1 MIEPA
6 CQFQEKQDP
15 RNRSP
20 DRARE
25 KAGHGKDHH
34 MEPIFRR
41 QKAKACSKVT
51 VKATF
56 MDDNTMLNYFV
67 DVKVGDYFYDAVL
80 WAAEKGITSGTDAHT
95 SAPTPP
101 APARRSLPSCGV
113 QQAVLSRRT

>member
-51 VKATF
+51 VKA
-56 MDDNTMLNYFV
+56 
-67 DVKVGDYFYDAVL
+67 
-80 WAAEKGITSGTDAHT
+80 
-95 SAPTPP
+95 SADGP
-101 APARRSLPSCGV
+101 
-113 QQAVLSRRT
+113 